1 MAMNEGEGSWYKE
14 FFGEDYL
21 RIYLPM
27 FTRTSQEVEGIV
39 SLLGLPTGSAIL
51 DLCCGHGRHAILLA
65 QRGYRVTGQDL
76 SEVFLSH
83 AQADAEAQGVQVD
96 WVHSDMRS
104 IPFENTFDAV
114 YNMFTAFGYL
124 ESEEEDQKVL
134 QQVHIAL
141 KPRGLFLLET
151 MYRDGLWRRFM
162 PHEIN
167 RYDDGLIVL
176 EERVFNPFTSRMNVQ
191 VTMIFPDGRKAQ
203 YHHAARLYTLTEY
216 AHMLARVGLKVQAY
230 YGGLDGSKLTLDSR
244 RLVVVA
250 QKASEN

>member
-1 MAMNEGEGSWYKE
+1 MQEDEGTWYKE

-21 RIYLPM
+21 RMYLPV
-27 FTRTSQEVEGIV
+27 FTSTPREVEGIM

-65 QRGYRVTGQDL
+65 QQGYHVTGQDL
-76 SEVFLSH
+76 SEVFLEH
-83 AQADAEAQGVQVD
+83 ARADAEAQGVQVD

-134 QQVHIAL
+134 QQVHKAL
-141 KPRGLFLLET
+141 KPGGKFLLET
-151 MYRDGLWRRFM
+151 MYRDGLWRRFV
-162 PHEIN
+162 PHQIN

-176 EERVFNPFTSRMNVQ
+176 EERNFDPLTSRMHAQ
-191 VTMIFPDGRKAQ
+191 VTMLFPDGRKAQ
-203 YHHAARLYTLTEY
+203 YHHAARMYTLTEY
-216 AHMLARVGLKVQAY
+216 AHMLARADLKVQAY

-250 QKASEN
+250 QKASGN